1 MKMQST
7 AIALLCS
14 IMAVTQLSGCEM
26 VQNALGSNEQ
36 TVDYSEVLARS
47 DSFFSSKPSAINI
60 EEISNTL
67 RLEYVYGDYFSITET
82 YTFENNAVQ
91 TTTIVYPGEIST
103 VPEFVYYTNNTLS
116 TANLQATIS
125 GAYKWTGEP
134 LLIPGIANL
143 DQEHAVA
150 LAEQLKQEVDNNPGI
165 PPDFILP
172 SEEQTE
178 ISTQEIIST
187 EEDEDAIV
195 LPSLTDNG
203 LSILEYSDNT
213 LTMDKYAIHVGIDE
227 ERQITI
233 AQCPKNYVDK
243 LVFISDNPTIASVD
257 SKGVVRGRKNGSA
270 TITVTVDGAAGY
282 SSIMVYVY

>member
-26 VQNALGSNEQ
+26 VQNALGSNKQ

-67 RLEYVYGDYFSITET
+67 RLEYVYGDYFSVTET
-82 YTFENNAVQ
+82 YKFENNAVQ

-116 TANLQATIS
+116 TANL
-125 GAYKWTGEP
+125 
-134 LLIPGIANL
+134 
-143 DQEHAVA
+143 DHEHAVP
-150 LAEQLKQEVDNNPGI
+150 LAEQLKEEVDNNPGI
-165 PPDFILP
+165 PPDFFLP
-172 SEEQTE
+172 SEEQTDA
-178 ISTQEIIST
+178 ITQETIDT
-187 EEDEDAIV
+187 NEDAIT
-195 LPSLTDNG
+195 LPGLTDNG

-213 LTMDKYAIHVGIDE
+213 LTMDKYAIHVGIDK

-233 AQCPKNYVDK
+233 AQCPKDYVDK

-257 SKGVVRGRKNGSA
+257 SKGIVRGHKNGSA

>member
-26 VQNALGSNEQ
+26 VQNALGSNKQ

-91 TTTIVYPGEIST
+91 TTTTVYPGEIST

-125 GAYKWTGEP
+125 GTYKWTGEP

-143 DQEHAVA
+143 DQEHAVP
-150 LAEQLKQEVDNNPGI
+150 LAEQLKEEVDNNPGI
-165 PPDFILP
+165 PPDFFLP
-172 SEEQTE
+172 SEEQTDA
-178 ISTQEIIST
+178 ITQETIDT
-187 EEDEDAIV
+187 NEDAIT
-195 LPSLTDNG
+195 LPGLTDNG

-213 LTMDKYAIHVGIDE
+213 LTMDKYAIHVGIDK

-233 AQCPKNYVDK
+233 AQCPKDYVDK

-257 SKGVVRGRKNGSA
+257 SKGIVRGHKNGSA